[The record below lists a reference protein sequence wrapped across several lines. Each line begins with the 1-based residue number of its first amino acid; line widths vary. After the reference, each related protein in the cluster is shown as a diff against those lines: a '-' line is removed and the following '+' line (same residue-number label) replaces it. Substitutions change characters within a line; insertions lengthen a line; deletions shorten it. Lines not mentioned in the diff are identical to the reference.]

1 MSFDNAS
8 LRAQYNPEGS
18 DLRKAQMRMLDILKV
33 VDGICQKHGLK
44 YWLTCATLL
53 GAIRHGGFV
62 PWDDDLDIAMMRED
76 YLKLMEIL
84 PKELPENLE
93 LQNDVTEPGY
103 VYLYAKVR
111 DKNSLIV
118 ETCDVNKRFKQQG
131 LFIDIFPMET
141 SIFGLCR
148 ISAPLFNRMCFNV
161 ALNKGTDCMLYKMN
175 RFILVKML
183 FPCFRLIS
191 KLVGPKDKVHHTF
204 GVNFLQEKTTGMIF
218 PLSKVKFEDVE
229 LSAPADSDAYLTKHF
244 GNYMELP
251 KKIQPVH
258 AEEIKIW

>member
-1 MSFDNAS
+1 MIDNAA

-62 PWDDDLDIAMMRED
+62 PWDDDLDIAMMRDD

-84 PKELPENLE
+84 PKELPDNLE

-131 LFIDIFPMET
+131 LFIDIFPMEA
-141 SIFGLCR
+141 SIFALCK

-161 ALNKGTDCMLYKMN
+161 ALNRGTDCALYKFN
-175 RFILVKML
+175 RTLLTKVL
-183 FPCFRLIS
+183 FPAFRLIS
-191 KLVGPKDKVHHTF
+191 KLGSKDKIHHTF
-204 GVNFLQEKTTGMIF
+204 GVNFLQEKTSDMIF
-218 PLSKVKFEDVE
+218 PLGKVEFEGVE
-229 LSAPADSDAYLTKHF
+229 LSAPGNPDAYLTRHF
-244 GNYMELP
+244 GNYMKLP
-251 KKIQPVH
+251 DKIQPVH